1 MGRKE
6 ATELTSFETFTEQ
19 LWRSWLD
26 GKLSLSAALAQRF
39 DLEAAPEPYLRFE
52 AGDRPLVA
60 LTTNP
65 GGTLPFQRRAVVLS
79 NADVLRGNM
88 TYQEASRVLGQH
100 YRKLL
105 QRKPAGRRIES
116 LLHLA
121 SLRSAT
127 GVVQVEVCPFHS
139 SSLPKKDTLVSELT
153 RDAWTK
159 QYLDNL
165 RKYLQERPVVI
176 VAAIS
181 SRMTLSADLT
191 LSPWLAWKA
200 ELAGME
206 ADKPMRFVA
215 LVSKHEKVTCAALM
229 SPRGSIPKAI
239 VLMMGSNQLPG
250 TEGLKRFSEH
260 FAEV

>member
-1 MGRKE
+1 M
-6 ATELTSFETFTEQ
+6 LTSFETFTEQ

-26 GKLSLSAALAQRF
+26 GELSLSAALTQRF

-79 NADVLRGNM
+79 NTDVLRETM
-88 TYQEASRVLGQH
+88 TYQEASSVLGQH
-100 YRKLL
+100 YRQLL
-105 QRKPAGRRIES
+105 QRKAAGRRIEN
-116 LLHLA
+116 LLTLA
-121 SLRSAT
+121 RDRSAT

-139 SSLPKKDTLVSELT
+139 RSLPKKDTLVSELVN
-153 RDAWTK
+153 DELTK
-159 QYLDNL
+159 QYLAHVREYL
-165 RKYLQERPVVI
+165 RDRPVVI

-181 SRMTLSADLT
+181 SSKTLSADLT

-200 ELAGME
+200 EVAGMYI
-206 ADKPMRFVA
+206 DKSTRFVP
-215 LVSKHEKVTCAALM
+215 LVTKQDKVTCAALL
-229 SPRGSIPKAI
+229 SPRGAVPKSL

-250 TEGLKRFSEH
+250 TEGLKRLSEH
-260 FAEV
+260 FGEA